1 MVEAG
6 WLKRR
11 REVVACLVVFLHYD
25 LPVKHPSPLP
35 QHLHS
40 MGSGRTLK
48 FALCEVLQFAGLCMP
63 LFIVMQRFA
72 VIVAK
77 VKTSTQPPR
86 DGSTAYWL
94 IVASS
99 IAYVTSTALLVW
111 VPMKYMVFVKKKF
124 LIGRKK
130 WRPVALVYVILSTLP
145 CFAFLIASS
154 EVQINNNM
162 TYDTFTELPVSLV
175 LFSLI
180 CIDVVER
187 IRHCRLTGHGAWR
200 QQMDVNLSIKLN
212 FCGSVPEV
220 VVTEEI
226 CFSLYYVYFLSPA
239 NDMERDADIPST
251 VLTHVEQVTP
261 VSPITPAV
269 PGPAVP
275 GPAVPGPA
283 VPGQAGQNPMQ
294 PGSGQRNDRNQ
305 NGPGA
310 RSEANGTL
318 PGMQGNPGRPFSI
331 SGLSSR
337 SANTSAYH
345 ISPYEYTGPL
355 RFLCA
360 SDARADVFV
369 DSFMFWMDTV
379 EMVRVAGHPLVY
391 YSGWVFPIYIFS
403 YLSCLRVVVMPHSP
417 LLPSLGVALQDF
429 PFFFVRIGLISFF
442 GFVTPILYLMKN
454 LLVCLAFVYFNFM
467 TKLRVFNTETILLTS
482 HFLPSCL
489 PLLKKICGNCCCL
502 INPGEDNRFL
512 SSRETESILQLINQH
527 YDPSHQDHSDLQCID
542 AAGLVVGIHEDAEV
556 SSVPKLSAAI
566 ISHVLQGHCFR
577 HWNLPSPAF
586 FTDYI
591 FQSLN
596 RTSNLQMIGE
606 FKSTISRSCCISW
619 ELDRKQGRTPT
630 TGRGGCN
637 HETGEISKDW
647 AQVCFSAN
655 LLVDIFALDPHLPI
669 SKGHFR

>member
-1 MVEAG
+1 
-6 WLKRR
+6 
-11 REVVACLVVFLHYD
+11 
-25 LPVKHPSPLP
+25 
-35 QHLHS
+35 

-48 FALCEVLQFAGLCMP
+48 FALCEVLQFAGLCVP

-77 VKTSTQPPR
+77 VKTSAQPPG
-86 DGSTAYWL
+86 DASTAYWL

-111 VPMKYMVFVKKKF
+111 VPLKYMVFMKKKF

-154 EVQINNNM
+154 EVQHAVQINNNM
-162 TYDTFTELPVSLV
+162 KNDTFTELPVSLV

-187 IRHCRLTGHGAWR
+187 IRYCRLTGH
-200 QQMDVNLSIKLN
+200 
-212 FCGSVPEV
+212 
-220 VVTEEI
+220 
-226 CFSLYYVYFLSPA
+226 A

-261 VSPITPAV
+261 VTPVSPAV

-275 GPAVPGPA
+275 RPAVPAPTP
-283 VPGQAGQNPMQ
+283 PGATQL
-294 PGSGQRNDRNQ
+294 NDRNQ
-305 NGPGA
+305 NGAGA
-310 RSEANGTL
+310 QPETNGTV
-318 PGMQGNPGRPFSI
+318 PGIPGNPGRPFSI

-337 SANTSAYH
+337 SASTTAYR
-345 ISPYEYTGPL
+345 IPPYAYTGPL
-355 RFLCA
+355 RILCA

-417 LLPSLGVALQDF
+417 LLSSLGVAVQDL
-429 PFFFVRIGLISFF
+429 PFFFVRVGLIAFF

-467 TKLRVFNTETILLTS
+467 TKLRVFNTE
-482 HFLPSCL
+482 
-489 PLLKKICGNCCCL
+489 
-502 INPGEDNRFL
+502 RM
-512 SSRETESILQLINQH
+512 
-527 YDPSHQDHSDLQCID
+527 
-542 AAGLVVGIHEDAEV
+542 
-556 SSVPKLSAAI
+556 
-566 ISHVLQGHCFR
+566 
-577 HWNLPSPAF
+577 F
-586 FTDYI
+586 F
-591 FQSLN
+591 
-596 RTSNLQMIGE
+596 
-606 FKSTISRSCCISW
+606 
-619 ELDRKQGRTPT
+619 
-630 TGRGGCN
+630 
-637 HETGEISKDW
+637 
-647 AQVCFSAN
+647 
-655 LLVDIFALDPHLPI
+655 
-669 SKGHFR
+669 

>member
-1 MVEAG
+1 
-6 WLKRR
+6 
-11 REVVACLVVFLHYD
+11 
-25 LPVKHPSPLP
+25 
-35 QHLHS
+35 

-48 FALCEVLQFAGLCMP
+48 FALCEVLQFAGLCVP

-77 VKTSTQPPR
+77 VKTSAQPPR

-187 IRHCRLTGHGAWR
+187 IRHCRLTGH
-200 QQMDVNLSIKLN
+200 
-212 FCGSVPEV
+212 
-220 VVTEEI
+220 
-226 CFSLYYVYFLSPA
+226 A
-239 NDMERDADIPST
+239 NDTERDADIPST

-261 VSPITPAV
+261 VSPITPA
-269 PGPAVP
+269 G
-275 GPAVPGPA
+275 PGPA

-318 PGMQGNPGRPFSI
+318 PGIQGNPGRPFSI

-337 SANTSAYH
+337 SASTSPYH

-429 PFFFVRIGLISFF
+429 PFFFVRVGLIAFF

-467 TKLRVFNTETILLTS
+467 TKLRVFNTE
-482 HFLPSCL
+482 
-489 PLLKKICGNCCCL
+489 
-502 INPGEDNRFL
+502 RM
-512 SSRETESILQLINQH
+512 
-527 YDPSHQDHSDLQCID
+527 
-542 AAGLVVGIHEDAEV
+542 
-556 SSVPKLSAAI
+556 
-566 ISHVLQGHCFR
+566 
-577 HWNLPSPAF
+577 F
-586 FTDYI
+586 F
-591 FQSLN
+591 
-596 RTSNLQMIGE
+596 
-606 FKSTISRSCCISW
+606 
-619 ELDRKQGRTPT
+619 
-630 TGRGGCN
+630 
-637 HETGEISKDW
+637 
-647 AQVCFSAN
+647 
-655 LLVDIFALDPHLPI
+655 
-669 SKGHFR
+669 

>member
-1 MVEAG
+1 
-6 WLKRR
+6 
-11 REVVACLVVFLHYD
+11 
-25 LPVKHPSPLP
+25 
-35 QHLHS
+35 

-77 VKTSTQPPR
+77 VKTSAQPPR

-187 IRHCRLTGHGAWR
+187 IRHCRLTGH
-200 QQMDVNLSIKLN
+200 
-212 FCGSVPEV
+212 
-220 VVTEEI
+220 
-226 CFSLYYVYFLSPA
+226 A

-261 VSPITPAV
+261 VSPITPAG

-379 EMVRVAGHPLVY
+379 EMLPVLPAGRGHAPQPAAPLTR
-391 YSGWVFPIYIFS
+391 SGPAG
-403 YLSCLRVVVMPHSP
+403 LSVLLCAHRPHRLLWLRH
-417 LLPSLGVALQDF
+417 A
-429 PFFFVRIGLISFF
+429 
-442 GFVTPILYLMKN
+442 ILYLMKN

-467 TKLRVFNTETILLTS
+467 TKLRVFNTETM
-482 HFLPSCL
+482 
-489 PLLKKICGNCCCL
+489 
-502 INPGEDNRFL
+502 
-512 SSRETESILQLINQH
+512 
-527 YDPSHQDHSDLQCID
+527 
-542 AAGLVVGIHEDAEV
+542 
-556 SSVPKLSAAI
+556 
-566 ISHVLQGHCFR
+566 
-577 HWNLPSPAF
+577 F
-586 FTDYI
+586 F
-591 FQSLN
+591 
-596 RTSNLQMIGE
+596 
-606 FKSTISRSCCISW
+606 
-619 ELDRKQGRTPT
+619 
-630 TGRGGCN
+630 
-637 HETGEISKDW
+637 
-647 AQVCFSAN
+647 
-655 LLVDIFALDPHLPI
+655 
-669 SKGHFR
+669 